1 VIVKLLDQSG
11 GTGRGGHGSVSV
23 HSMNYRHHYHA
34 GNFADCV
41 KHALFVA
48 LLRAML
54 RKDKPVFVLDTHAG
68 IGQYDVNSEPARK
81 TGEWRSGFGRAMESK
96 APALADYIGLAGRLG
111 FSQGIYPG
119 SPALARALLRPRDR
133 LAVCELHDEDAALL
147 RRNFRDDKQIQ
158 VHHRDGYEAL
168 TALLPPAER
177 RGLILID
184 PPFERTDEFII
195 LAGALAAA
203 WRKFPHGVYAAWY
216 PVKHRAPVRAFFDD
230 LKARGI
236 PGMIAPELLLRKP
249 VDPKL
254 LNGCG
259 LVIINPP
266 FGFIEQARTIL
277 AALAAIFVKE
287 DGGFFIPRLA
297 DE

>member
-1 VIVKLLDQSG
+1 
-11 GTGRGGHGSVSV
+11 
-23 HSMNYRHHYHA
+23 MNYRHHYHA

-41 KHALFVA
+41 KHALFIA

-54 RKDKPVFVLDTHAG
+54 CKDKPVFVLDTHAG
-68 IGQYDVNSEPARK
+68 IGQYDVNAEPARK
-81 TGEWRSGFGRAMESK
+81 TGEWRSGIGRVMESK
-96 APALADYIGLAGRLG
+96 APALEDYIGLVGRLG
-111 FSQGIYPG
+111 LYPG
-119 SPALARALLRPRDR
+119 SPALARALLRPQDR
-133 LAVCELHDEDAALL
+133 LAVSELHDEDAALL
-147 RRNFRDDKQIQ
+147 RHRFRGYKQIQ

-168 TALLPPAER
+168 IALLPPAER

-184 PPFERTDEFII
+184 PPFERTDEFSI
-195 LAGALAAA
+195 LANALEAA
-203 WRKFPHGVYAAWY
+203 WRKFPRGVYAAWY

-230 LKARGI
+230 LKARGPAARRI
-236 PGMIAPELLLRKP
+236 SNMIALEFLLRKP

-266 FGFIEQARTIL
+266 FGFIEQARAIL
-277 AALAAIFVKE
+277 AALADCLVKE
-287 DGGFFIPRLA
+287 DGGFSILRLA